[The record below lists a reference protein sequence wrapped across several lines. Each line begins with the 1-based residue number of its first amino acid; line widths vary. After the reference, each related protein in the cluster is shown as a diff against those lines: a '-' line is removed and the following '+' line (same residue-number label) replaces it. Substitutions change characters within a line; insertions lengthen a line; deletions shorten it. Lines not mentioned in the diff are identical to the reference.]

1 MRSAVR
7 GVTSLRER
15 LTEIGAEI
23 RGAAAALAE
32 SSGGAGCRPSDL
44 RRALGLDK
52 SIAGRLLR
60 VARATDP
67 IEALAESPAQLGLR
81 LVADALVV
89 SGDHELSARFER
101 AAAAYAELVDSLGG
115 TRSELDVLLSGFL
128 PRRLRRATLA
138 AQQSIFRGMT
148 HVHGCST
155 ERHELQFWYAANRDH
170 PDRADFA
177 WFNSCS
183 GLRVFRSAGP
193 LIIGGAVMINPDDGP
208 DPRLNLGGLPA
219 GNDPR
224 QWLVSDLCD
233 LRGIEPITLSRPP
246 MNLLMLPRDATPLAE
261 PLSYTLGMFSVG
273 AMSRHSQPD
282 IPYQVNVAYPR
293 IPAETLRISLFVDR
307 ELGWGEP
314 RTKSLLSILPLGMQI
329 ATPDDLVPD
338 LSAQVDDHSRVDGG
352 LPAEVQRMRPESR
365 EVARR
370 LLSMTRWDPERF
382 EAWRISVDY
391 PIPLVS
397 VHTWFKLPPGDAG

>member
-7 GVTSLRER
+7 SVTSLHER
-15 LTEIGAEI
+15 LLEIGAEI
-23 RGAAAALAE
+23 QAAATVLAD
-32 SSGGAGCRPSDL
+32 SCGGAGCRPSDL
-44 RRALGLDK
+44 RRSLGLDK

-60 VARATDP
+60 VARASDP
-67 IEALAESPAQLGLR
+67 IEALAESPAQHGLR
-81 LVADALVV
+81 LVSDALAV
-89 SGDHELSARFER
+89 SGDHALSVRFEQ
-101 AAAAYAELVDSLGG
+101 AAAAYADLVDSLGG

-128 PRRLRRATLA
+128 PKRLRRATLA
-138 AQQSIFRGMT
+138 AQQSIFRAMT
-148 HVHGCST
+148 HVQGCCT

-177 WFNSCS
+177 WFNSCY
-183 GLRVFRSAGP
+183 GLRVLRSSAP
-193 LIIGGAVMINPDDGP
+193 LIIGGAVMLNPDDGP

-224 QWLVSDLCD
+224 QWLVNDLCD
-233 LRGIEPITLSRPP
+233 LRGIETVTVSRPP
-246 MNLLMLPRDATPLAE
+246 MNLLMLPREFPALAE

-293 IPAETLRISLFVDR
+293 IPAQTLRISLFVDR

-329 ATPDDLVPD
+329 ATPDDLIPD
-338 LSAQVDDHSRVDGG
+338 LSAQIDDHSPVDGG
-352 LPAEVQRMRPESR
+352 LAGEAGRMRPESR
-365 EVARR
+365 EVVRR
-370 LLSMTRWDPERF
+370 LLAMTGWDPGRF
-382 EAWRISVDY
+382 AVWRISVDH